1 MRCRLGPK
9 KLRKLS
15 RLFDKNFRLGLTR
28 GNTKH
33 RVDLWE
39 KTKDNRWFAWIGTS
53 GEDVLWFDGEVEG
66 PGSCLTRTYEEWNTR
81 ETFAVSTNKG
91 VI

>member
-1 MRCRLGPK
+1 MRCALGPK
-9 KLRKLS
+9 KLRRLS
-15 RLFDKNFRLGLTR
+15 RLFNKDFRLGLTR
-28 GNTKH
+28 GNTNH

-39 KTKDNRWFAWIGTS
+39 KTKDNRWFAWVGTS

-66 PGSCLTRTYEEWNTR
+66 PGYEEWSAC